1 MSPCLHESSVIRHF
15 ELSDAIETHNRI
27 IFDFYMGLPHVL
39 VHREDHASLLQT
51 CAKHVG

>member
-1 MSPCLHESSVIRHF
+1 MSSALNRSSAIRHF
-15 ELSDAIETHNRI
+15 ELSDAIEIRNRI
-27 IFDFYMGLPHVL
+27 ISDFYMGLPHVL